1 MNGGAA
7 LDLSVNG
14 KEYAVSMASS
24 IDRTRNS
31 SLSTESKSGE
41 PTVEMGE
48 VRSVGDDQFNKLIN
62 KAIKAAQGISTEL
75 EISVHKETND
85 LIVRVINKD
94 TGDLIREI
102 PSEKMID
109 MIQKFVEM
117 SGILIDK
124 KV

>member
-1 MNGGAA
+1 M
-7 LDLSVNG
+7 DLSVNG